1 MILIR
6 CTKLILMGLCFLPM
20 SFGALGTGVLFGQF
34 LVAASR
40 NPEEFEKLYGTC
52 LTAFA
57 LIETFSFLAIVVA
70 I

>member
-1 MILIR
+1 M
-6 CTKLILMGLCFLPM
+6 CFVPM
-20 SFGALGTGVLFGQF
+20 ALGALGTGILFGQF
-34 LVAASR
+34 LIASAR

-70 I
+70 IGSFVFL

>member
-1 MILIR
+1 MD
-6 CTKLILMGLCFLPM
+6 TGL
-20 SFGALGTGVLFGQF
+20 LFGQF